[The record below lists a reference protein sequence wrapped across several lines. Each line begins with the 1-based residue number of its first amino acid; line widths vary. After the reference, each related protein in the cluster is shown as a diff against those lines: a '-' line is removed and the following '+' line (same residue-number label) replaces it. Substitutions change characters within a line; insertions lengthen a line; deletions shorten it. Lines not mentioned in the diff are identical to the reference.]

1 MLKHNLIVIFR
12 NIRHNKSSFFINL
25 IGLSTGLICVLLIFL
40 WVNDEL
46 SVDKFPANDRQ
57 LFQVMQNAENENGIA
72 TMEATPGHLA
82 EALAKDMP
90 EVKYATTVIP
100 TSFNVSK
107 GIISLSDKNI
117 RSEAQYVTKDFF
129 NVFPYKMLL
138 GNPGEALSAKN
149 KVVIS
154 DELALK
160 LFGNLENALGK
171 TINWNAQDISGSY
184 TVTGI
189 FETPASNMTNRFDI
203 LLNSGLF
210 EEVNPWG
217 GWGNSSARTYVILN
231 DNVSPS
237 VFNQKI
243 RDFIK
248 SKDADLN
255 ITLFAQRYSDRYLH
269 GYYENGKP
277 AGGRIEY
284 VRLFSLV
291 AFFILIIACINFMN
305 LSTAKA
311 MGRIKEVGIKKT
323 IGAAK
328 KNLIAQYMSESMVM
342 TFISLGLALLV
353 VRFLLVPFNGLT
365 GKHLSLSFD
374 LNQITIILG
383 TTVLTGF
390 LAGSYPALYLS
401 RFAPIDI
408 LKGKLKASTGEG
420 RARKGLVIFQF
431 AASVILIIS
440 VWVVFEQ
447 LSFIQ
452 SRNLGYNRDHVVY
465 FSADKM
471 SQEKLSEIRNIPG
484 VVNAAGGNLK
494 AGYQLG
500 GTSGINW
507 EGKNPD
513 DNTFFSVK
521 WVGYNL
527 IETLNMKMA
536 EGRAFSEDFN
546 SPNQVIFNETAIKQM
561 GLKNPV
567 GQKVSAEGEEMTIV
581 GVVKDFNF
589 ESLYEKVKPCALFVA
604 PVQYAPTVSVRI
616 KAGAEKA
623 TLKNLEK
630 VYTELYPGQTFEYR
644 YMDDDYQQLYSA
656 EQRVSVISKYFA
668 AIAIL
673 ISCLGL
679 FGLAAFTAQQRTKEI
694 GIRKVMGSGTAEIV
708 KLLSADFT
716 RLVVI
721 AIVISIP
728 IGYIII
734 HRWLGNFAYRIELH
748 WWYFAGAGVVTLLIT
763 WFTVGM
769 QTVKA
774 ALINPVEC
782 LKEE

>member
-1 MLKHNLIVIFR
+1 MLKHNLLIILR

-25 IGLSTGLICVLLIFL
+25 VGLSTGLICALLIFL

-46 SVDKFPANDRQ
+46 SVDKFSENERQ
-57 LFQVMQNAENENGIA
+57 LFQIMQNTQNENGIE

-82 EALAKDMP
+82 EALAEAMP

-100 TSFNVSK
+100 TTFNISK
-107 GIISLSDKNI
+107 GIISISDKNI
-117 RSEAQYVTKDFF
+117 RSQAQYVTKDFF
-129 NVFPYKMLL
+129 NVFPYKMLS
-138 GNPGEALSAKN
+138 GNPDDVLSAKN

-154 DELALK
+154 DELAQK
-160 LFGNLENALGK
+160 LFVNPENALGK
-171 TINWNAQDISGSY
+171 TINWNAGDISGSY
-184 TVTGI
+184 TVSGI
-189 FETPASNMTNRFDI
+189 FETPASNMTNHFDI
-203 LLNSGLF
+203 LLNYGLF
-210 EEVNPWG
+210 EDVNPWR
-217 GWGNSSARTYVILN
+217 GWGDSSARTYVLLN
-231 DNVSPS
+231 KKISPS

-243 RDFIK
+243 RDFMK
-248 SKDADLN
+248 SKDDNLN
-255 ITLFAQRYSDRYLH
+255 NTLLAQRYSDRYLH

-328 KNLIAQYMSESMVM
+328 KNLVAQYMTESMVM
-342 TFISLGLALLV
+342 TFVSLGLALLA
-353 VRFLLVPFNGLT
+353 VRFLVVPFNGLT

-374 LNQITIILG
+374 LNQIIIILG

-401 RFAPIDI
+401 RFVPIDI
-408 LKGKLKASTGEG
+408 LKGKLKASAGEG
-420 RARKGLVIFQF
+420 RARKGLVVFQF

-440 VWVVFEQ
+440 VWVIFEQ

-452 SRNLGYNRDHVVY
+452 SRNLGFNREHVIY
-465 FSADKM
+465 FSTDKM
-471 SQEKLSEIRNIPG
+471 SEEKLSEIRNIPG

-494 AGYQLG
+494 AGSPLG

-513 DNTFFSVK
+513 DNIFFSVK

-527 IETLNMKMA
+527 IETLDMQIADGKP
-536 EGRAFSEDFN
+536 FSEDFN
-546 SPNQVIFNETAIKQM
+546 SPDQIIFNEAAIKQM

-567 GQKVSAEGEEMTIV
+567 GQRVTVEGEERTIV

-604 PVQYAPTVSVRI
+604 PVQYAPTISVRI

-630 VYTELYPGQTFEYR
+630 VYAELYPGQTFEYR

-679 FGLAAFTAQQRTKEI
+679 LGMSFYTAERKTKEI
-694 GIRKVMGSGTAEIV
+694 GIRKVMGSSEIGIA
-708 KLLSADFT
+708 KLLSGEFT
-716 RLVVI
+716 KLVII
-721 AIVISIP
+721 AIVVATP
-728 IGYIII
+728 
-734 HRWLGNFAYRIELH
+734 
-748 WWYFAGAGVVTLLIT
+748 
-763 WFTVGM
+763 
-769 QTVKA
+769 
-774 ALINPVEC
+774 
-782 LKEE
+782 